1 MTIKAPTDSATT
13 RSRQHTRGRWSFVLA
28 ALLGTIALLGAACGG
43 DDGGDSGG
51 SGGDGGS
58 ASADDCP
65 VDALDD
71 ADGPVTA
78 AGDVAALRQTLV
90 AALAP

>member
-1 MTIKAPTDSATT
+1 MKTKAPTDSATT

-51 SGGDGGS
+51 V
-58 ASADDCP
+58 AD
-65 VDALDD
+65 VDA
-71 ADGPVTA
+71 A
-78 AGDVAALRQTLV
+78 RQRQPI
-90 AALAP
+90 ARRGGGRERR